1 MYHFVCATLPTSL
14 WLRIWHWIM
23 YPRDIAYT
31 HAHTLTLYNR
41 MFYFLH
47 DLHCC
52 KYYPKCLAITV
63 SFDGQACWWYLELD
77 NSDVL
82 RKDMRTIY
90 NPAQRSFGT
99 DLRNS
104 HTQAAVQSM
113 FLFLRTLKLSGG
125 KRKDVRSGD
134 KRNLPTPGR
143 VSL

>member
-1 MYHFVCATLPTSL
+1 MYFVCTALPTSCDNG
-14 WLRIWHWIM
+14 
-23 YPRDIAYT
+23 YDIVLCILQIYRTRTHTHSQYT
-31 HAHTLTLYNR
+31 TIGFISFTRCTAV
-41 MFYFLH
+41 
-47 DLHCC
+47 
-52 KYYPKCLAITV
+52 KYYPKFFGDHSIVWRASLLMV
-63 SFDGQACWWYLELD
+63 LELD
-77 NSDVL
+77 RNVVFK
-82 RKDMRTIY
+82 KDMRTIY
-90 NPAQRSFGT
+90 KPTQRSSST